1 MSDMASYHHMEYAH
15 TSALSAG
22 GGKRTSRREKGPHD
36 ERGEGEAN
44 RNEQEKGDGH
54 TFVFPTFYVYQ
65 PCATSPPACG
75 HARAHAPSTVVLPD
89 HIHDAMFHA
98 MEADVP
104 SNHDRR
110 TNKAG
115 RRVKLRIKK

>member
-1 MSDMASYHHMEYAH
+1 MARDDHHMEYAH
-15 TSALSAG
+15 PRTLSAG
-22 GGKRTSRREKGPHD
+22 GGKRTPKEPHGPKGTHGPKD
-36 ERGEGEAN
+36 
-44 RNEQEKGDGH
+44 EKGDGH
-54 TFVFPTFYVYQ
+54 TFVFPTFYVYQYQYQ

-75 HARAHAPSTVVLPD
+75 HARAHAPSTDVLPD

-98 MEADVP
+98 METDAP

>member
-1 MSDMASYHHMEYAH
+1 MAKDHMEYAH
-15 TSALSAG
+15 ARALSAG
-22 GGKRTSRREKGPHD
+22 GGKRTPRGPQGPKD

-65 PCATSPPACG
+65 YQYQPCATSPPACA
-75 HARAHAPSTVVLPD
+75 HARAHAPSTDVLPD
-89 HIHDAMFHA
+89 RIHDAMFHA
-98 MEADVP
+98 METDAP